1 MKVVRTIRRMWR
13 IYKRRPAIVIS
24 EFGQA
29 TKRPQVT
36 VSLHGGS
43 GAMTLFA
50 YDANDAG
57 QAHATMS
64 ARSAGNISGL
74 PVFDDRAVP
83 ELRP

>member
-1 MKVVRTIRRMWR
+1 
-13 IYKRRPAIVIS
+13 
-24 EFGQA
+24 
-29 TKRPQVT
+29 
-36 VSLHGGS
+36 
-43 GAMTLFA
+43 MTLFA